1 MTTTE
6 PRPRSLTIA
15 FWLLVVGAVML
26 MAGGLLAITLG
37 YDLLREALPSSFS
50 DQAVHQLL
58 VFRRG
63 AGVICVVAGLAL
75 AFLTGRTRTGDVRYR
90 RATLGLGLAIIV
102 LVGIMQVFVNIGLIA
117 LLSLLPIIVGTLLL
131 SRPPVAKWFSPQ
143 PDPKSDV

>member
-1 MTTTE
+1 MTATE

-15 FWLLVVGAVML
+15 FWFLVFGAVML

>member
-1 MTTTE
+1 MTPTE

-15 FWLLVVGAVML
+15 FWLLIVGAVML

-50 DQAVHQLL
+50 DQAVRRLL

-63 AGVICVVAGLAL
+63 AGVLCVVTGLAL
-75 AFLTGRTRTGDVRYR
+75 AFLAGRTRNGDVRYR
-90 RATLGLGLAIIV
+90 RATLGLGLVTIL

-131 SRPPVAKWFSPQ
+131 SRPQVVQWFNPE
-143 PDPKSDV
+143 PDSTSDV